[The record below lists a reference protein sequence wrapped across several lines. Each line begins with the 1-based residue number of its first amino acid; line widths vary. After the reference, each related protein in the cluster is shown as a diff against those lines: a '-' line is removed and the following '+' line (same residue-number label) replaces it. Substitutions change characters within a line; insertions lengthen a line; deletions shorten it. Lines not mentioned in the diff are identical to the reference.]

1 MGWAAKIIQQL
12 RLTKTALSMAL
23 KGSKGEIKLQDVT
36 FSINVYD
43 SDGERLDNGIFLHY
57 DRVSIIIG
65 SMQDLSNLIEKLT
78 DIQREIKENY
88 PDQNYF

>member
-1 MGWAAKIIQQL
+1 MPDYRGLINGPEQGIKRL
-12 RLTKTALSMAL
+12 RK
-23 KGSKGEIKLQDVT
+23 KGEIKLQDVT

-43 SDGERLDNGIFLHY
+43 SDGDRLDNSIFLHY
-57 DRVSIIIG
+57 DRVSIKIG